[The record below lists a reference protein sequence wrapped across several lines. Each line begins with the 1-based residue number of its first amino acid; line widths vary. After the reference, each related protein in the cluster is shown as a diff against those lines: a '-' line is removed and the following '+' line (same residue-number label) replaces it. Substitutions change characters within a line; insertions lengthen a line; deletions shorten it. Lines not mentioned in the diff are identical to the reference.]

1 MLTIAQ
7 YMEMAKMDICDMV
20 EYDGVKFERACK
32 IVLRDY
38 TAEQLPGWSRQEVA
52 SEAYRELYW

>member
-7 YMEMAKMDICDMV
+7 YMEMATMDICDMV
-20 EYDGVKFERACK
+20 EYDGVKFDLACK

-38 TAEQLPGWSRQEVA
+38 TADQIPGEYRQEVA
-52 SEAYRELYW
+52 MDAWRSLYW